1 MEIRSLIILAA
12 KADSEGNF
20 RVADRLTAKIET
32 MSREARGIDLRYL
45 GPLTKDLI
53 KGLTSGFKPKATA
66 THTEKFKGKF
76 FTPEDYKKVVDSH
89 NAELAAN
96 AAARKGPGA
105 AAPGQQAAGSNS
117 GTTSVSAPNAPAPG
131 INNTNT
137 VSPIFNI
144 GGGGPQVKPPKNGR
158 NGRNGIDGKDGAD
171 GAQGIQGLKGDTGPQ
186 GPAGKW
192 WPGVV
197 AGLLSGAIGTGGV
210 AAWLISKGADNAV
223 VRDMENHLGRLPQF
237 QMMTKRTD
245 SGDLTGAK
253 AIRAQNFVDTNSTN
267 PRLKNQRDWYN
278 YALQES
284 GGDSNFA
291 NNVISL
297 VKATPQMPSS
307 IGGGSNI

>member
-1 MEIRSLIILAA
+1 MEINDLIRLAA
-12 KADSEGNF
+12 KADLEGNF

-32 MSREARGIDLRYL
+32 MSREANRVNF
-45 GPLTKDLI
+45 GPLAEQFLQGLGAIKI
-53 KGLTSGFKPKATA
+53 KGP
-66 THTEKFKGKF
+66 
-76 FTPEDYKKVVDSH
+76 
-89 NAELAAN
+89 AN
-96 AAARKGPGA
+96 IHK
-105 AAPGQQAAGSNS
+105 AAPGNTVYKGYEMPIAKVEELRKIHLDEIRAGRNSGQASPVGQQAAGSNS
-117 GTTSVSAPNAPAPG
+117 GTASVSSPNAPAPG

-210 AAWLISKGADNAV
+210 AAWLLSRGADDV
-223 VRDMENHLGRLPQF
+223 VIRDIENHLGRLPQF
-237 QMMTKRTD
+237 QMMTRRTD

-253 AIRAQNFVDTNSTN
+253 AIRAQNFVDTNATN

-278 YALQES
+278 LALQQS
-284 GGDSNFA
+284 GGDENFA

-307 IGGGSNI
+307 IGGGPNI

>member
-32 MSREARGIDLRYL
+32 MSREARGIDLRFL

-105 AAPGQQAAGSNS
+105 AAPGQQAP
-117 GTTSVSAPNAPAPG
+117 GTAAPG
-131 INNTNT
+131 VPTPGQTQTQYQNVYMN
-137 VSPIFNI
+137 
-144 GGGGPQVKPPKNGR
+144 PPTPGQRGKTGNK
-158 NGRNGIDGKDGAD
+158 GKDGRDGID
-171 GAQGIQGLKGDTGPQ
+171 GAQGIQGLKGDTGP
-186 GPAGKW
+186 AGRAGAW
-192 WPGVV
+192 WPGLV

-237 QMMTKRTD
+237 QMMTRRTD

-278 YALQES
+278 FALQES

>member
-32 MSREARGIDLRYL
+32 MSREATDLGKAFRGFTGDFLSTLSNL
-45 GPLTKDLI
+45 GVKRAVKITDPVPE
-53 KGLTSGFKPKATA
+53 GFKVITR
-66 THTEKFKGKF
+66 GKNVIHV
-76 FTPEDYKKVVDSH
+76 PEDKYDEVMGLIDGYKFRRNTRS
-89 NAELAAN
+89 A
-96 AAARKGPGA
+96 PGNNSGQQAA
-105 AAPGQQAAGSNS
+105 AAPGTA
-117 GTTSVSAPNAPAPG
+117 VPG
-131 INNTNT
+131 QTQSQYQNVYMN
-137 VSPIFNI
+137 
-144 GGGGPQVKPPKNGR
+144 PPTPGKTGR
-158 NGRNGIDGKDGAD
+158 KGKDGRDGIDGATGAT
-171 GAQGIQGLKGDTGPQ
+171 GLKGDTGP
-186 GPAGKW
+186 AGRAGAW
-192 WPGVV
+192 WPGLV

-278 YALQES
+278 FALQES